1 MIVGEDVQRALAD
14 LVRAVDEL
22 REAVHRVFDPVPPGR
37 RGVAAGIAILL
48 VWSLAGF
55 GLGLLLLSLAA

>member
-22 REAVHRVFDPVPPGR
+22 REAVHRVFDPVPGR
-37 RGVAAGIAILL
+37 RGVATGIAILL

-55 GLGLLLLSLAA
+55 ALGLLLASLAS